1 VLASRQRISRVAAS
15 SNPVLPQA
23 RQWRQRVADKMQ
35 WAHPEL
41 WMKFVLG
48 FLGLA
53 LAFAAALFSTVSRE
67 AGNLWATL
75 ILSSAALILATL
87 VGLTTV
93 PHLARRVVAGSL
105 RDAVDYEVTRSGIV
119 YVLMTVL
126 IAVAALNTGNN
137 LLYIVV
143 AAMLAAILVSGI
155 ASAIALRGLQLE
167 VSVPPH
173 VFANTPVLGRVTVR
187 NPRRWLPSFS
197 IQVVPSKRKK
207 PGQHWT
213 LEPATF
219 PFPGKG
225 KQWLLLPDRRVRR
238 VAEDAPPPGIF
249 EGAAHFPFLPPNS
262 ELSADLELCFRR
274 RGEYVEDSFGL
285 ATRFPF
291 SFLTKTRRLPLARSV
306 LVYPAVE
313 PADDLLHILPTITGE
328 LETFVRGRGYD
339 LYRIR
344 EYMPEDSA
352 RHVDWK
358 ATARS
363 GSLKVREFSREDERR
378 IRLIFDNPPP
388 GALSETAY
396 ERGVALAASLAW
408 HFSLEDT
415 ELSFAAQEYAGEP
428 DVYQFLRHL
437 AVVMPSAGASVLVQL
452 APTDDYNIV
461 LTTQTRGSIPTALW
475 NSSYVIFLDE
485 QGSVGRGRSQRPEKL
500 LRRR

>member
-1 VLASRQRISRVAAS
+1 
-15 SNPVLPQA
+15 
-23 RQWRQRVADKMQ
+23 
-35 WAHPEL
+35 
-41 WMKFVLG
+41 
-48 FLGLA
+48 
-53 LAFAAALFSTVSRE
+53 
-67 AGNLWATL
+67 
-75 ILSSAALILATL
+75 
-87 VGLTTV
+87 
-93 PHLARRVVAGSL
+93 
-105 RDAVDYEVTRSGIV
+105 
-119 YVLMTVL
+119 
-126 IAVAALNTGNN
+126 
-137 LLYIVV
+137 
-143 AAMLAAILVSGI
+143 MLAAILVSGI
-155 ASAIALRGLQLE
+155 ASAAVLRKLE
-167 VSVPPH
+167 LDVSVPQH

-187 NPRRWLPSFS
+187 NPRTWLPSFS
-197 IQVVPSKRKK
+197 IQVVPSKRK
-207 PGQHWT
+207 PPSQRWAW
-213 LEPATF
+213 EPATF

-225 KQWLLLPDRRVRR
+225 RQWLVLPDRRVRR
-238 VAEDAPPPGIF
+238 ITENPPPPGIF

-262 ELSADLELCFRR
+262 QLTADLELRFRR
-274 RGEYVEDSFGL
+274 RGEYVEDSLGL

-291 SFLTKTRRLPLARSV
+291 SFLTKTRRLPLSRSV

-313 PADDLLHILPTITGE
+313 AADELLHILPTITGE
-328 LETFVRGRGYD
+328 LETFIRGRGYD

-378 IRLIFDNPPP
+378 LRLIFDNPSP
-388 GALSETAY
+388 ASLSDDAY
-396 ERGVALAASLAW
+396 ERAVALAASLAW

-415 ELSFAAQEYAGEP
+415 ELSFATQGYAGDP

-437 AVVMPSAGASVLVQL
+437 ATVQPAVGPSVLVQL

-485 QGSVGRGRSQRPEKL
+485 QGSAGHRPSIRPEKL

>member
-1 VLASRQRISRVAAS
+1 VSRTWQHRLAGWA
-15 SNPVLPQA
+15 
-23 RQWRQRVADKMQ
+23 Q

-41 WMKFVLG
+41 WVKFVLG

-67 AGNLWATL
+67 SGNLWATL
-75 ILSSAALILATL
+75 VLSSAALILATL

-93 PHLARRVVAGSL
+93 PALARRVVAGRL
-105 RDAVDYEVTRSGIV
+105 RDAVDYEVTRAGIV

-155 ASAIALRGLQLE
+155 ASAVVLGGLELD
-167 VSVPPH
+167 VSVPQH

-207 PGQHWT
+207 PGKHWA

-225 KQWLLLPDRRVRR
+225 RQWLLLPDRRVRR
-238 VAEDAPPPGIF
+238 VPEMAPIPGIF

-262 ELSADLELCFRR
+262 QVSADLELHFRR

-285 ATRFPF
+285 STRFPF
-291 SFLTKTRRLPLARSV
+291 SFLTKTRRLPLSRSV

-313 PADDLLHILPTITGE
+313 AADDLLHILPTITGE

-388 GALSETAY
+388 TSLTNEAY
-396 ERGVALAASLAW
+396 ERAVRLAASLAW
-408 HFSLEDT
+408 HFSQEDT
-415 ELSFAAQEYAGEP
+415 ELSFATQAYGGDP

-437 AVVMPSAGASVLVQL
+437 ATVKPDSGPSVLVQL

-461 LTTQTRGSIPTALW
+461 LTTQTRGSIATALW

-485 QGSVGRGRSQRPEKL
+485 QPSGVPSRSMRPEKL

>member
-1 VLASRQRISRVAAS
+1 MSTSP
-15 SNPVLPQA
+15 NPVLPHA
-23 RQWRQRVADKMQ
+23 RSWQHRVGDWAQ
-35 WAHPEL
+35 WAHTDL
-41 WMKFVLG
+41 WVKFALG

-67 AGNLWATL
+67 AGNMWATL
-75 ILSSAALILATL
+75 VLSSVALILATL
-87 VGLTTV
+87 VGITTV
-93 PHLARRVVAGSL
+93 PHLARRVAAGRL
-105 RDAVDYEVTRSGIV
+105 RDAVDFEVTRTGVV
-119 YVLMTVL
+119 YAVMTVL

-143 AAMLAAILVSGI
+143 AALLAAILVSGI
-155 ASAIALRGLQLE
+155 ASAVVLRALELE
-167 VSVPPH
+167 VSVPQH

-187 NPRRWLPSFS
+187 NPRRWVPSFS

-207 PGQHWT
+207 PGKHWA

-225 KQWLLLPDRRVRR
+225 RQWLLLPDRRVRR
-238 VAEDAPPPGIF
+238 VPENAPPPGIF
-249 EGAAHFPFLPPNS
+249 EGAAHFPFIPPHS
-262 ELSADLELCFRR
+262 ELSADLELRFRH

-291 SFLTKTRRLPLARSV
+291 AFLTKTRRLPLSRSV
-306 LVYPAVE
+306 LVYPNVE
-313 PADDLLHILPTITGE
+313 AADDLLHILPTITGE

-378 IRLIFDNPPP
+378 IRLVFDNPPP
-388 GALSETAY
+388 ASLSNEAY
-396 ERGVALAASLAW
+396 ERAVTLAASLAW
-408 HFSLEDT
+408 HFSMEDT
-415 ELSFAAQEYAGEP
+415 ELSFATQGYGGDP

-437 AVVMPSAGASVLVQL
+437 ATVKSAPGSSVLVQL
-452 APTDDYNIV
+452 APTDVYNIV

-485 QGSVGRGRSQRPEKL
+485 QGGAVPRRAARPEKL